1 MPIPNPKSSETKSQ
15 FVSRCISQ
23 IKDEYK
29 KDQAVAICI
38 STWDNEKFAK
48 YPWDKCITDQMDRGY
63 GVKTAERICGWIKK
77 KNQ

>member
-1 MPIPNPKSSETKSQ
+1 MPIPNPKSNETKSQ
-15 FVSRCISQ
+15 FVSRCIDE
-23 IKDEYK
+23 IYDEYGSTK
-29 KDQAVAICI
+29 SVAICI
-38 STWDNEKFAK
+38 TKWDNEKFAK